1 MLPVTCCYWRQEY
14 TVKPHFTVTS
24 LLRTVFLVPSPY
36 ISSKFNSLNRDT
48 FYCPLRVRIKWVWLY
63 MDWNFSSFN
72 AMYAKTTKKLWQ
84 MLPNGI
90 FLIALSSSY
99 QYTSILCITW
109 WQNPFKLETRYQP
122 VFFVQPVFWSPLEG
136 YQALNMDQVTQQLH
150 SRQPV
155 GIKLT
160 TFQIYVT
167 TENHKA
173 FWKNGPLREH
183 VLTVNQ

>member
-1 MLPVTCCYWRQEY
+1 ME
-14 TVKPHFTVTS
+14 F
-24 LLRTVFLVPSPY
+24 
-36 ISSKFNSLNRDT
+36 
-48 FYCPLRVRIKWVWLY
+48 
-63 MDWNFSSFN
+63 
-72 AMYAKTTKKLWQ
+72 
-84 MLPNGI
+84 

-99 QYTSILCITW
+99 LYTSILCITW

-136 YQALNMDQVTQQLH
+136 YQALNLDQVTQQLH

-155 GIKLT
+155 GIELT

-167 TENHKA
+167 TENQKA

-183 VLTVNQ
+183 VPTVN